1 MTTKPKCIILD
12 DEELALD
19 ALRTNIEEINLLEI
33 ERAYLSADELLDDIN
48 DLEATIFFLDI
59 EMEESNSGT
68 EIAKK
73 LKNKLVIFVSGY
85 DRHIVDVVNVNPI
98 AFVKKPIKKHLL
110 REAIEKAIDS
120 DITNNRKYLVV
131 RTQGAKK
138 QEIKLDDILYI
149 DTVSGESRDKKIILL
164 SGKSITAKDCSYPK
178 LTPLLS
184 KNFLQIN
191 PNNIVNLNYTNKL
204 ISADLVEINYNDIS
218 IELTLGNKFKESFFE
233 AKPNF
238 KNG

>member
-1 MTTKPKCIILD
+1 MTAKPKCIILD

-19 ALRTNIEEINLLEI
+19 ALRTKIEEINLLEI

-98 AFVKKPIKKHLL
+98 AFV
-110 REAIEKAIDS
+110 
-120 DITNNRKYLVV
+120 NY
-131 RTQGAKK
+131 
-138 QEIKLDDILYI
+138 
-149 DTVSGESRDKKIILL
+149 
-164 SGKSITAKDCSYPK
+164 
-178 LTPLLS
+178 LS
-184 KNFLQIN
+184 KGLSLLCSFYDYLSTGLKILCIQVRIN
-191 PNNIVNLNYTNKL
+191 IWFV
-204 ISADLVEINYNDIS
+204 
-218 IELTLGNKFKESFFE
+218 SFS
-233 AKPNF
+233 
-238 KNG
+238 GL